1 MSLKEDVKNARER
14 WQHAVHEVR
23 ESRDEIKRI
32 NKELDDL
39 EKEIKDAKDG
49 GEREAKLKRRKE
61 RLEDKKKQELR
72 EKKAFAEMRDRRDK
86 VKDELVKELKKR
98 QREHDEPDK
107 PSGNWT
113 APGYNTWGGCRSVTD
128 NIVLPVLAKHGI
140 PVTSRKRT
148 ETYGNPT
155 SDHHVSQTMADAVD
169 GGAANAYGVGDEI
182 GGELGVGSVDDYV
195 NEYFTYNGVRF
206 RVQIIAGTH
215 GTGPHIH
222 TGIRRA

>member
-1 MSLKEDVKNARER
+1 MGLKEDVKNARER

-32 NKELDDL
+32 NKELDQL
-39 EKEIKDAKDG
+39 AKEIKQAKDG
-49 GEREAKLKRRKE
+49 GDREKKLKRQRERKE
-61 RLEDKKKQELR
+61 DKLKQEKR
-72 EKKAFAEMRDRRDK
+72 EKENFAEMRDRRDK
-86 VKDELVKELKKR
+86 VKDELVKKLKRR
-98 QREHDEPDK
+98 QDDGGGSK

-113 APGYNTWGGCRSVTD
+113 APGYNTWGGCRAVTD
-128 NIVLPVLAKHGI
+128 NEVVPVLNRHGI
-140 PVTSRKRT
+140 PITSRKRT

-169 GGAANAYGVGDEI
+169 GGAANAFGVGDEI
-182 GGELGVGSVDDYV
+182 GGELGVGNVDDYV

-206 RVQIIAGTH
+206 RVQIIAATH